1 MVENKTHLEKLQDLE
16 CFVKMMSSKIFI
28 EMKMRSY
35 DILKV

>member
-28 EMKMRSY
+28 E
-35 DILKV
+35 DENEEL

>member
-28 EMKMRSY
+28 EDEDK
-35 DILKV
+35 KV